1 MKTRMVNRIVNK
13 YLLHNRSIQFK
24 SKDEFESFMERR
36 KDINRAKHKQPPT
49 LNVKANLDKL
59 SLGDMQ
65 VFRFNFRHETKK
77 KNFVYSWWI
86 QHITTFSIPLEI
98 NGQTCT

>member
-49 LNVKANLDKL
+49 LNV
-59 SLGDMQ
+59 SL
-65 VFRFNFRHETKK
+65 R
-77 KNFVYSWWI
+77 
-86 QHITTFSIPLEI
+86 
-98 NGQTCT
+98 

>member
-13 YLLHNRSIQFK
+13 YLLHNRSIQF

-77 KNFVYSWWI
+77 KICIFMVG
-86 QHITTFSIPLEI
+86 ITTFSIPLEI
-98 NGQTCT
+98 NG

>member
-24 SKDEFESFMERR
+24 SEDEFNSFMERR

-59 SLGDMQ
+59 SLEICKCLDLIFVTKLKRKFCIFMVGITRYNLLHSIGD
-65 VFRFNFRHETKK
+65 
-77 KNFVYSWWI
+77 
-86 QHITTFSIPLEI
+86 
-98 NGQTCT
+98 